1 MSTTKKVKTKASD
14 LLVLAIL
21 AYLLTLIAPLLS
33 AIVNPY
39 SLVANIIANVIC
51 AAAWTLGAWALVR
64 TAKKECGF
72 NVSSTE
78 EKPTL
83 LNWILVSAAT
93 VAFLVYFLFIDEG
106 LYNLRVYFNA
116 IENGLEY

>member
-39 SLVANIIANVIC
+39 SLVANIIYKLMNCIC
-51 AAAWTLGAWALVR
+51 IHIVLQ
-64 TAKKECGF
+64 
-72 NVSSTE
+72 
-78 EKPTL
+78 
-83 LNWILVSAAT
+83 
-93 VAFLVYFLFIDEG
+93 
-106 LYNLRVYFNA
+106 
-116 IENGLEY
+116 NGVCQKLDGSQRRF